1 MSCIRYFKSI
11 LYIFQSKINFIIYLT
26 FLNPF
31 CFRGPTDIITTVS
44 KVLLAGFSKL
54 VGKDSN
60 EPNDVQNAAYSAL
73 AQLSRTCPTSVN
85 QDLKIVLS
93 YFNHLTNSPPELHT
107 SIREALVA
115 MAPAFAWKAKD
126 DEDVSGE
133 IQLTGQQHLLLAM
146 LSDNAESK
154 LHIVQNVTSIFL
166 TTCYPEY
173 FAPARYLLLLIA
185 GERYDIERDPWI
197 LKHNFFCFNF
207 LVILCVKMLLPIC
220 MVFPKRII

>member
-1 MSCIRYFKSI
+1 M
-11 LYIFQSKINFIIYLT
+11 
-26 FLNPF
+26 
-31 CFRGPTDIITTVS
+31 S
-44 KVLLAGFSKL
+44 KVLLTGFTKL

-93 YFNHLTNSPPELHT
+93 YFNHLTNSPPDLHS
-107 SIREALVA
+107 SIREALVS
-115 MAPAFAWKAKD
+115 MAPAFAWKQNQS
-126 DEDVSGE
+126 EEVSKE
-133 IQLTGQQHLLLAM
+133 EVVLTGQQHLLLAM

-173 FAPARYLLLLIA
+173 YAPSRFLLLLIA
-185 GERYDIERDPWI
+185 GER
-197 LKHNFFCFNF
+197 
-207 LVILCVKMLLPIC
+207 
-220 MVFPKRII
+220 

>member
-1 MSCIRYFKSI
+1 M
-11 LYIFQSKINFIIYLT
+11 
-26 FLNPF
+26 
-31 CFRGPTDIITTVS
+31 DIITKVS
-44 KVLLAGFSKL
+44 KVLLTGFTKL
-54 VGKDSN
+54 VGKESS

-73 AQLSRTCPTSVN
+73 AQLSRTCPSAVN

-93 YFNHLTNSPPELHT
+93 YFNHLTNSTPELHS

-126 DEDVSGE
+126 DDTANSEEV
-133 IQLTGQQHLLLAM
+133 QLTGQQHLLLAM

-173 FAPARYLLLLIA
+173 YAPARYLLLLIA
-185 GERYDIERDPWI
+185 GER
-197 LKHNFFCFNF
+197 
-207 LVILCVKMLLPIC
+207 
-220 MVFPKRII
+220 